1 VSTLDQRGVEPR
13 HEVGLAVDRARDT
26 TAQLGRAHFE
36 HRLQHLVDRVGATIA
51 VTAASSKR
59 ALARRRTPFSDP
71 RLLGDANLD
80 ERASSS
86 WAGHHEDRPP
96 SSWYYAGASVMA
108 VTDPHIEASR
118 FADHADETGAP
129 CTRHPAIA
137 PASLYQLAMVG
148 SRAPAFHHDCASK
161 LQGLVMALD
170 ELTELTENGDPQLI
184 RAVET
189 ALEASREL
197 NALLNLNRTLTRPA
211 ARTVIALDELVTR
224 AAERV
229 GVALR
234 GAPPAGVMVNVGVAT
249 MIHALSLAIDAAAGT
264 GRGRTLA
271 ITTTPGGTPVADAVE
286 LALQSSPLQAPSA
299 GEAVAIAGFVIAR
312 DGGGRLWCTS
322 SGDQMVIRLPVG

>member
-1 VSTLDQRGVEPR
+1 M
-13 HEVGLAVDRARDT
+13 T
-26 TAQLGRAHFE
+26 TVPE
-36 HRLQHLVDRVGATIA
+36 HV
-51 VTAASSKR
+51 
-59 ALARRRTPFSDP
+59 
-71 RLLGDANLD
+71 
-80 ERASSS
+80 
-86 WAGHHEDRPP
+86 
-96 SSWYYAGASVMA
+96 
-108 VTDPHIEASR
+108 
-118 FADHADETGAP
+118 DETGAP
-129 CTRHPAIA
+129 CARHPAIA

-197 NALLNLNRTLTRPA
+197 NALLNFNRTLTRPA
-211 ARTVIALDELVTR
+211 ARTTIALDELVTR

-234 GAPPAGVMVNVGVAT
+234 GAPPTGVMVHIGVAPMT
-249 MIHALSLAIDAAAGT
+249 HALSLAIDVAAGT

-271 ITTTPGGTPVADAVE
+271 FTTALDPSAGAGAIE
-286 LALQSSPLQAPSA
+286 LALDSSPLQAPSA
-299 GEAVAIAGFVIAR
+299 GEAIAIAGFVFAR

-322 SGDQMVIRLPVG
+322 SGDQMVIRLPVA

>member
-1 VSTLDQRGVEPR
+1 MTSGPR
-13 HEVGLAVDRARDT
+13 ESAAPAT
-26 TAQLGRAHFE
+26 T
-36 HRLQHLVDRVGATIA
+36 
-51 VTAASSKR
+51 
-59 ALARRRTPFSDP
+59 P
-71 RLLGDANLD
+71 LLPGD
-80 ERASSS
+80 
-86 WAGHHEDRPP
+86 H
-96 SSWYYAGASVMA
+96 V
-108 VTDPHIEASR
+108 
-118 FADHADETGAP
+118 DETGAP
-129 CTRHPAIA
+129 CARHPVIA

-211 ARTVIALDELVTR
+211 ARAAIALDELVAR

-234 GAPPAGVMVNVGVAT
+234 GAPLAGVMVHVGVAP

-264 GRGRTLA
+264 GRGRTLVVTA
-271 ITTTPGGTPVADAVE
+271 NLGTAPAAAAVE
-286 LALQSSPLQAPSA
+286 LALQTSPLQAASA
-299 GEAVAIAGFVIAR
+299 GEAVAIAGFVIER
-312 DGGGRLWCTS
+312 DGGRLWCSAT
-322 SGDQMVIRLPVG
+322 GDRMMIRLPVV

>member
-1 VSTLDQRGVEPR
+1 
-13 HEVGLAVDRARDT
+13 
-26 TAQLGRAHFE
+26 
-36 HRLQHLVDRVGATIA
+36 
-51 VTAASSKR
+51 VTAV
-59 ALARRRTPFSDP
+59 P
-71 RLLGDANLD
+71 
-80 ERASSS
+80 
-86 WAGHHEDRPP
+86 
-96 SSWYYAGASVMA
+96 
-108 VTDPHIEASR
+108 
-118 FADHADETGAP
+118 DHVDETGAP
-129 CTRHPAIA
+129 CARHPVIS

-211 ARTVIALDELVTR
+211 ARTVIALDELVAR
-224 AAERV
+224 ATERV

-234 GAPPAGVMVNVGVAT
+234 GAAPAGVMVNVGVAP

-271 ITTTPGGTPVADAVE
+271 IGGTPVDDAVE
-286 LALQSSPLQAPSA
+286 LTLQSSPLQAPTA
-299 GEAVAIAGFVIAR
+299 GEAIAIAGFVIAR

-322 SGDQMVIRLPVG
+322 SSDQMVIRLPVG

>member
-1 VSTLDQRGVEPR
+1 
-13 HEVGLAVDRARDT
+13 
-26 TAQLGRAHFE
+26 
-36 HRLQHLVDRVGATIA
+36 
-51 VTAASSKR
+51 VTAI
-59 ALARRRTPFSDP
+59 P
-71 RLLGDANLD
+71 
-80 ERASSS
+80 
-86 WAGHHEDRPP
+86 
-96 SSWYYAGASVMA
+96 
-108 VTDPHIEASR
+108 
-118 FADHADETGAP
+118 DHVDETGAP
-129 CTRHPAIA
+129 CARHPAIS

-211 ARTVIALDELVTR
+211 ARTVIALDELVAR

-234 GAPPAGVMVNVGVAT
+234 GAPPAGVMVNVGVAP

-271 ITTTPGGTPVADAVE
+271 IGGTPVDDAVE
-286 LALQSSPLQAPSA
+286 LTMQSSPLQAPTA
-299 GEAVAIAGFVIAR
+299 GEAIAIAGFVVVR